1 MMLSFNCCVS
11 CNRNEVC
18 ALNANKLLLK
28 ILEAGLSVH
37 IAIELCGLIT
47 NPEKQLT
54 IGDALL
60 LKELLNLTNLEAI
73 DIFLS

>member
-1 MMLSFNCCVS
+1 
-11 CNRNEVC
+11 VC
-18 ALNANKLLLK
+18 ALNANKLWIK
-28 ILEAGLSVH
+28 IIEAGITIGVALE
-37 IAIELCGLIT
+37 IYELLC
-47 NPEKQLT
+47 NPEKLT

>member
-1 MMLSFNCCVS
+1 
-11 CNRNEVC
+11 
-18 ALNANKLLLK
+18 LNANKLWIKIIESGIIIGVALEIYELL
-28 ILEAGLSVH
+28 
-37 IAIELCGLIT
+37 C
-47 NPEKQLT
+47 NPEKLT

>member
-1 MMLSFNCCVS
+1 M
-11 CNRNEVC
+11 
-18 ALNANKLLLK
+18 NANKLWIK
-28 ILEAGLSVH
+28 IIEAGITVGVALE
-37 IAIELCGLIT
+37 IYELLC
-47 NPEKQLT
+47 NPEKLT

>member
-1 MMLSFNCCVS
+1 M
-11 CNRNEVC
+11 
-18 ALNANKLLLK
+18 NANKLWIK
-28 ILEAGLSVH
+28 IIEAGITIGVALE
-37 IAIELCGLIT
+37 IYELLC
-47 NPEKQLT
+47 NPEKLT

>member
-1 MMLSFNCCVS
+1 
-11 CNRNEVC
+11 VC
-18 ALNANKLLLK
+18 ALNANKLWIKIIESGIIIGVALEIYELL
-28 ILEAGLSVH
+28 
-37 IAIELCGLIT
+37 C
-47 NPEKQLT
+47 NPEKLT

>member
-1 MMLSFNCCVS
+1 M
-11 CNRNEVC
+11 
-18 ALNANKLLLK
+18 NANKLWIK
-28 ILEAGLSVH
+28 IIEAGITIGVALE
-37 IAIELCGLIT
+37 IYELLF
-47 NPEKQLT
+47 NPEKLT

>member
-1 MMLSFNCCVS
+1 M
-11 CNRNEVC
+11 
-18 ALNANKLLLK
+18 NANKLWIKIIEARITIGVALEIYELL
-28 ILEAGLSVH
+28 
-37 IAIELCGLIT
+37 C
-47 NPEKQLT
+47 NPEKLT

>member
-1 MMLSFNCCVS
+1 MD
-11 CNRNEVC
+11 
-18 ALNANKLLLK
+18 ANKLLLK
-28 ILEAGLSVH
+28 IIEAGLSAH
-37 IAIELCGLIT
+37 IAIELCNLIT

-60 LKELLNLTNLEAI
+60 LKELLNLTNPEAI

>member
-1 MMLSFNCCVS
+1 M
-11 CNRNEVC
+11 
-18 ALNANKLLLK
+18 NANKLWIK
-28 ILEAGLSVH
+28 IIEAGITIGVALE
-37 IAIELCGLIT
+37 IYELLCD
-47 NPEKQLT
+47 PEKLT

>member
-1 MMLSFNCCVS
+1 MVLCFICRMKR
-11 CNRNEVC
+11 NRNEVC
-18 ALNANKLLLK
+18 ALDANKLLLK
-28 ILEAGLSVH
+28 IIEAGLSAH
-37 IAIELCGLIT
+37 ITIELCNSIT